1 MNLINLI
8 LSLLIINSNF
18 IDAIKKVNFTNKYNN
33 FTIKLIKSELNII
46 KTEKIKFS
54 KINPYEFDSVWSIGM
69 HCRPAYYIEK
79 YNLRFQAAPFDW
91 MMKYS
96 LQEIINQIKSKFENF
111 FSNIEDITPKNSK
124 SDHRMVKDKI
134 GKTVSIHHFPRN
146 VSAENYKKTFRNM
159 MIKRPN
165 RMDSIIKSSKNIGFI
180 YENKVNN
187 LNEIINFGKQISQI
201 YKNLDN
207 VVIFHIINSKDE
219 NLKEAEKTISDKVTV
234 ISIKLN
240 DVPLDKN
247 GREYESW
254 KGNPDKWKNY
264 VMKFIFPSK
273 TLKQNIFDS
282 LLNKKNEIKNK

>member
-1 MNLINLI
+1 MKLINLINLI

-18 IDAIKKVNFTNKYNN
+18 IDAIKKFNFTNKYNN
-33 FTIKLIKSELNII
+33 FTIKLIKNGLNII

-54 KINPYEFDSVWSIGM
+54 KICPYEFDSVWSIGM
-69 HCRPAYYIEK
+69 NCRPAYYIEK

-124 SDHRMVKDKI
+124 SDHRKIKDKV
-134 GKTVSIHHFPRN
+134 GKTVSIHHFPGN

-159 MIKRPN
+159 MIKRAN

-180 YENKVNN
+180 YESEVNN
-187 LNEIINFGKQISQI
+187 LNEVINFGKQISQI
-201 YKNLDN
+201 YENLEKI
-207 VVIFHIINSKDE
+207 VIFHIVNSKDE
-219 NLKEAEKTISDKVTV
+219 NLKEATKTIFGRVTIV
-234 ISIKLN
+234 SIKLN
-240 DVPLDKN
+240 DINDKD
-247 GREYESW
+247 RTDW
-254 KGNPDKWKNY
+254 RGNPDKWKNY

-273 TLKQNIFDS
+273 ILKQSILNAS
-282 LLNKKNEIKNK
+282 LNKKNKIENK